1 MKNNYITQT
10 QFSEKL
16 GVSQPYISKLVGEN
30 KLSTNANNKIND
42 ITGFIEYMIS
52 KFDNLSDKHQS
63 SITQLIQQIKEVRN
77 TMTLEMNLT
86 EQSRNAYSDGDNLE
100 GVPKHLQASFKLA
113 MNNINAQSPT
123 RRPPTTPP
131 QKTNQPVQAEIDGL
145 SPQMLKAF
153 TDVYNKGRK

>member
-52 KFDNLSDKHQS
+52 KFDNLSDKHQL

-77 TMTLEMNLT
+77 TMTLEINLT
-86 EQSRNAYSDGDNLE
+86 EQSKNAYS
-100 GVPKHLQASFKLA
+100 HASFQLA
-113 MNNINAQSPT
+113 MNGKNAQSSTQAPT
-123 RRPPTTPP
+123 LPP
-131 QKTNQPVQAEIDGL
+131 QKPTQPLRAEIDEL

-153 TDVYNKGRK
+153 TDVFNKGRK

>member
-52 KFDNLSDKHQS
+52 KFDNLSDKHQL

-77 TMTLEMNLT
+77 TMTLEINLT
-86 EQSRNAYSDGDNLE
+86 EQSKNAYS
-100 GVPKHLQASFKLA
+100 HASFQLA
-113 MNNINAQSPT
+113 MNGKNAQSSTQAPT
-123 RRPPTTPP
+123 IPP
-131 QKTNQPVQAEIDGL
+131 QKPTQPVQAEIDGL

-153 TDVYNKGRK
+153 TDVFNKGRK